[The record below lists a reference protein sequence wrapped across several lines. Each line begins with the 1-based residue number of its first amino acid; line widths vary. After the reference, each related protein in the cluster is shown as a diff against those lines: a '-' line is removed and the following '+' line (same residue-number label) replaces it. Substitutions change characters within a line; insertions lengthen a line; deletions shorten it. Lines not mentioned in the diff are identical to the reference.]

1 MTDDLAAFLRARL
14 GEDEA
19 VAKDE
24 HERIWFSPYPETI
37 AEREGWL
44 VIQQERALRE
54 AEAGRALLAD
64 YLQAIDDY
72 AEFDVIRINHLKRA
86 VKWRAAVYSD
96 HPDYRQEWAP

>member
-14 GEDEA
+14 DEDEGNA
-19 VAKDE
+19 PMAGGFAWRSGYST
-24 HERIWFSPYPETI
+24 ER
-37 AEREGWL
+37 L
-44 VIQQERALRE
+44 LRE
-54 AEAGRALLAD
+54 VAAGRALLAD

>member
-1 MTDDLAAFLRARL
+1 VTDDLAAFLRARL

-24 HERIWFSPYPETI
+24 HERIWFSPYP
-37 AEREGWL
+37 

-54 AEAGRALLAD
+54 AAAGRALLAD